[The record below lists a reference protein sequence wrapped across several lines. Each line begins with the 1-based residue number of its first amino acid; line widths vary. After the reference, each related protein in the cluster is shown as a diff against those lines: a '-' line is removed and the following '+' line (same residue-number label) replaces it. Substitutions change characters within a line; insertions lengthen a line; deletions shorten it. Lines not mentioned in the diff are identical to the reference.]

1 MTFRAGS
8 AEELAAGGDYVNL
21 PDDEYLATV
30 TSMEFESAEGK
41 PATQYGPA
49 QDQYKVTLA
58 VNSFADGSPL
68 EDTDG
73 NPVEDFSIRMWIN
86 HNKIGMVPQPSKARK
101 FFAACLG
108 QPIANAIEIANFP
121 DDLLGKQIYVSTIN
135 NKSAKGG
142 VFTNAQDFRPL
153 RINRATRAGRPAA
166 EVAVDATQEADS
178 SGDEIQF

>member
-1 MTFRAGS
+1 MVFRAGS
-8 AEELAAGGDYVNL
+8 AEELAAGGDFVNL

-30 TSMEFESAEGK
+30 SSMEFVSKEGQ
-41 PATQYGPA
+41 PDTQYGPA
-49 QDQYKVTLA
+49 QDQYKVTLD
-58 VNSFADGSPL
+58 VQSFADGSPL

-73 NPVEDFSIRMWIN
+73 DPVEEFQIRMWLN

-135 NKSAKGG
+135 KKSAKGG
-142 VFTNAQDFRPL
+142 TFTNAQDFRPL
-153 RINRATRAGRPAA
+153 RIARGNRAAA
-166 EVAVDATQEADS
+166 ATEVRVDATPEADTTS
-178 SGDEIQF
+178 DDIQF

>member
-1 MTFRAGS
+1 MVFRAAS
-8 AEELAAGGDYVNL
+8 AEELAERGDFVNL

-30 TSMEFESAEGK
+30 SAMEFDSAEGK
-41 PATQYGPA
+41 PATLYGPA
-49 QDQYKVTLA
+49 QDQYKVTLDIK
-58 VNSFADGSPL
+58 SFADGSPL

-73 NPVEDFSIRMWIN
+73 NPVESFQIRTWIN

-121 DDLLGKQIYVSTIN
+121 DDLIGKQLYVSTIN

-142 VFTNAQDFRPL
+142 TFTNAQDFRPL
-153 RINRATRAGRPAA
+153 RINRAGRNRSQ
-166 EVAVDATQEADS
+166 EVTVNAQSEADETS
-178 SGDEIQF
+178 DEIQF